1 MESGTNNGQG
11 GGQKNVLLQTL
22 EGILSGNEEIKE
34 QMDSYSRTQEQLLY
48 RLSEK
53 EARLSRE
60 SFNLETLSRDIASEI
75 ERKNQEN
82 IITLQEVFDVG
93 LEKIRKVELGLGEKD
108 RGLLDRID
116 GVFHKYWLL
125 PVAISAVSLLFAFL
139 TVLMALRFYR
149 ESVKSKEEIRSEI
162 LAGWNSQGKV
172 LVDGDEWN
180 ALKNERV
187 IVRSFVRDNKSG
199 GKAFSNY
206 RKGMV
211 AANEGK
217 PIYKDIHSDKVVK
230 E

>member
-34 QMDSYSRTQEQLLY
+34 QMESYSRTQEQLLY

-60 SFNLETLSRDIASEI
+60 SSTLETLGRDISSKI
-75 ERKNQEN
+75 EKKSQEN
-82 IITLQEVFDVG
+82 AAKLQEILDTG
-93 LEKIRKVELGLGEKD
+93 MEKFKNIELGFTEKD
-108 RGLLDRID
+108 RTSLDKVENTVRS
-116 GVFHKYWLL
+116 FWKM
-125 PVAISAVSLLFAFL
+125 PVIISVVSLLIAAL
-139 TVLMALRFYR
+139 TTFMALRFYK
-149 ESVKSKEEIRSEI
+149 ESVKSKEEVRSDI
-162 LAGWNSQGKV
+162 LTGWNSQGKR

-187 IVRSFVRDNKSG
+187 IVQNFVRDNKSG
-199 GKAFSNY
+199 GKAFVNY

-211 AANEGK
+211 SANGGK
-217 PIYKDIHSDKVVK
+217 PIYKDIDSDKVVK